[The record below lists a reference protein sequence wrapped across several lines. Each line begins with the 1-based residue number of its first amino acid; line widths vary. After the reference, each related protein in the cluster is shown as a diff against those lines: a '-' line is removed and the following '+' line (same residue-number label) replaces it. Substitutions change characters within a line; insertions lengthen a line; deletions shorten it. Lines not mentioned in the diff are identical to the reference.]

1 VLSSTNYIGELGFNS
16 SRGVMV
22 LLLCVGSQNAQPEQ
36 VQALSVER
44 IIRRELIVPLYL
56 SRLGIERQH

>member
-1 VLSSTNYIGELGFNS
+1 
-16 SRGVMV
+16 MV

>member
-1 VLSSTNYIGELGFNS
+1 
-16 SRGVMV
+16 MV
-22 LLLCVGSQNAQPEQ
+22 LLLCVRSQNAQPEQ